1 MPARTTF
8 GPSALLTPANGI
20 TVLRLLATPVVIAL
34 IMLWGASWFTFVF
47 GGLLAMSDGID
58 GWLARKQGTT
68 RSGAFLDPL
77 ADKVVVLGA
86 LVALV
91 AKGIVWWL
99 PVAIIAIREIAMSVY
114 RSVVGRHGISIPA
127 RNSAKLKT
135 LLQDIAIGMC
145 LAPPLAG
152 HESILAAGIWVATGM
167 TVFTGAQYFVDGTA
181 CGPGPGTGRR
191 GLAGQRVRRRH
202 ELGGLTV
209 VRVEIVA
216 VGTELLL
223 GQIADTNSKWL
234 GEHLA
239 AIGVASHFHQAVG
252 DNHERIVL
260 AFRTALAR
268 SDGVIVCGGLGP
280 THDDIT
286 REAIAEVMNVP
297 LHRDEEVVDR
307 IRAMFNSRGRVMSD
321 SNLRQA
327 DVPDGATVIPQTT
340 GTAPG
345 LICPVGHKV
354 VYAVPGVPYEMA
366 EMFERAI
373 APDLTERLAERGET
387 AGVIASR
394 VIRTWGMTESALA
407 ETLAAHIAHL
417 DGAPDGAAAAGGAD
431 RAPATVAFL
440 ASGIEGIKVRV
451 TVRADDAASAA
462 AALDTE
468 EQAIRRILHDA
479 AGDVVFGIDDEAIE
493 DAVARTLAADG
504 LTLGLAESL
513 TGGLAASRL
522 VNVPGASRWF
532 RGSVVSYA
540 SEVKFDVLGVP
551 EGPVVSE
558 AAARAMAEGAR
569 SVLGADVGL
578 SMTGVAGPDSQDD
591 QPPGTV
597 FVGLARSGRA
607 TEAFAFT
614 VPGDRDRVRQYATI
628 AALDLLRRTLGS

>member
-1 MPARTTF
+1 MR
-8 GPSALLTPANGI
+8 I
-20 TVLRLLATPVVIAL
+20 
-34 IMLWGASWFTFVF
+34 
-47 GGLLAMSDGID
+47 
-58 GWLARKQGTT
+58 
-68 RSGAFLDPL
+68 
-77 ADKVVVLGA
+77 
-86 LVALV
+86 
-91 AKGIVWWL
+91 
-99 PVAIIAIREIAMSVY
+99 
-114 RSVVGRHGISIPA
+114 
-127 RNSAKLKT
+127 
-135 LLQDIAIGMC
+135 
-145 LAPPLAG
+145 
-152 HESILAAGIWVATGM
+152 
-167 TVFTGAQYFVDGTA
+167 
-181 CGPGPGTGRR
+181 
-191 GLAGQRVRRRH
+191 
-202 ELGGLTV
+202 
-209 VRVEIVA
+209 EIVA

-223 GQIADTNSKWL
+223 GQITDTNSQWM

-252 DNHERIVL
+252 DNHERMVL

-297 LHRDEEVVDR
+297 LQRDEQAAARMRTV
-307 IRAMFNSRGRVMSD
+307 FTSRGREMPD

-327 DVPDGATVIPQTT
+327 DVPEGATVIPQTK

-366 EMFERAI
+366 DMFERAI
-373 APDLTERLAERGET
+373 APDLVRRMTERGET
-387 AGVIASR
+387 TGVIVSR
-394 VIRTWGMTESALA
+394 VIRTWGMSESGLAEALA
-407 ETLAAHIAHL
+407 DHIDHL
-417 DGAPDGAAAAGGAD
+417 DAAPADTPDGPAPP
-431 RAPATVAFL
+431 PATVAFL

-451 TVRADDAASAA
+451 TVRADDEATAA
-462 AALDTE
+462 ARLDAE
-468 EQAIRRILHDA
+468 EHQIRRILEEA

-493 DAVARTLAADG
+493 DAVARVLAAEG

-540 SEVKFDVLGVP
+540 SEVKYRVLGVP

-558 AAARAMAEGAR
+558 EAARAMADGAR
-569 SVLGADVGL
+569 TVLGADVGL
-578 SMTGVAGPDSQDD
+578 SMTGVAGPDPQDD

-597 FVGLARSGRA
+597 FVGLSRPGHETKS
-607 TEAFAFT
+607 FAFI